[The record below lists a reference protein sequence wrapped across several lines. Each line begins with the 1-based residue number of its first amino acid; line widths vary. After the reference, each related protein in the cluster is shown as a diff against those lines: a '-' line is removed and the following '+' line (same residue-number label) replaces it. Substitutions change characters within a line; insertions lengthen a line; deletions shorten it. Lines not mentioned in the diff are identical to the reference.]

1 MELKLT
7 EAIRLTRGGEP
18 RYTLL
23 EFIEAIHRLGFRL
36 TGNSRVRGISAVAA
50 NLESY
55 LCSVDRDSWKY
66 ESNQERAS
74 RELRESINEI
84 VLSEPLIS
92 SNNSRQ
98 VNELEEC
105 LGELYRL
112 RDSLNDRDIPTELDD
127 RVNRALRGEV
137 FRSDIPNRNHRTY
150 AVNATVENI
159 GILPLRP

>member
-50 NLESY
+50 NLDSY
-55 LCSVDRDSWKY
+55 LRSVDRDSWNY
-66 ESNQERAS
+66 DANQERAS

-84 VLSEPLIS
+84 ILSEPLIS

-112 RDSLNDRDIPTELDD
+112 RDSLDD
-127 RVNRALRGEV
+127 RVDIPAELDGRVNQALRGV
-137 FRSDIPNRNHRTY
+137 ALRSDVPNRNYRIY
-150 AVNATVENI
+150 ADSIA
-159 GILPLRP
+159 RP

>member
-1 MELKLT
+1 VELKLT

-50 NLESY
+50 NLDSY
-55 LCSVDRDSWKY
+55 LRSLDRDSWNY
-66 ESNQERAS
+66 DANQERAS

-84 VLSEPLIS
+84 ILSEPLIS

-112 RDSLNDRDIPTELDD
+112 RDSLDTRTDIPAELNDWAN
-127 RVNRALRGEV
+127 RVIQGVA
-137 FRSDIPNRNHRTY
+137 FRSDVPNRNYRVY
-150 AVNATVENI
+150 ADSIA
-159 GILPLRP
+159 RH